1 MKVCFHSTFQ
11 FHDFFLIFSASEMTH
26 EQVLSVLQNVFTV
39 KIPKSSEW
47 PPPDRFLN
55 LPEASTFQSLSN
67 FEEGNKEAKIDY
79 DELTSDIL
87 TEVMLQ
93 VNHGVCPSNIVQAV
107 SGDVHGITNTMT
119 AYLMEC
125 YSRVLSEEADHK
137 KLGPL
142 SDALSASRNQ
152 IINFTSLV
160 IQGNFDSNQPIPK
173 LPFSPL
179 HKPLLDLQLPSGFV
193 IDLITTTYNHGW
205 DEFKTVFGPLLQSLV
220 MEGRSCS
227 IVDSTY
233 RPSLIALTELC
244 EIKING
250 TSNRPICQLLSKMVK
265 YFSICHLMHNLPLS
279 TVSNFSNVHF
289 ASCVTSFIR
298 RCNVW
303 VSNQVLVT

>member
-1 MKVCFHSTFQ
+1 
-11 FHDFFLIFSASEMTH
+11 MTH
-26 EQVLSVLQNVFTV
+26 EQVLSVLQNIFTV
-39 KIPKSSEW
+39 KIPKSSESA
-47 PPPDRFLN
+47 PDRFLN
-55 LPEASTFQSLSN
+55 LPEVSTFLSLSA

-87 TEVMLQ
+87 TELMLQ
-93 VNHGVCPSNIVQAV
+93 VNHGVCPSNIVQAT

-160 IQGNFDSNQPIPK
+160 IQGIFDANQPIPK

-205 DEFKTVFGPLLQSLV
+205 EEFKTVFAPLLQSLV
-220 MEGRSCS
+220 MEGRSAS

-265 YFSICHLMHNLPLS
+265 YFLICHLDAQSCLLS
-279 TVSNFSNVHF
+279 TVFPFKCAFSIMCDLFYIVEMQLY
-289 ASCVTSFIR
+289 
-298 RCNVW
+298 W
-303 VSNQVLVT
+303 VSNQVLVTDLAKNEKFVKVYLCCS

>member
-1 MKVCFHSTFQ
+1 
-11 FHDFFLIFSASEMTH
+11 MTH
-26 EQVLSVLQNVFTV
+26 EQVLSVLQNIFTV
-39 KIPKSSEW
+39 KIPKSSESA
-47 PPPDRFLN
+47 PDRFLN
-55 LPEASTFQSLSN
+55 LPEVSTFLSLSA

-93 VNHGVCPSNIVQAV
+93 VNQVPNTVQV
-107 SGDVHGITNTMT
+107 TSGDVHGITNAMT
-119 AYLMEC
+119 TYLMEC

-137 KLGPL
+137 KLGQAL

-160 IQGNFDSNQPIPK
+160 IQGIFDANQPIPK

-205 DEFKTVFGPLLQSLV
+205 EEFKTVFAPLLQSLV
-220 MEGRSCS
+220 MEGRSSS

-265 YFSICHLMHNLPLS
+265 ILFPNLS
-279 TVSNFSNVHF
+279 S
-289 ASCVTSFIR
+289 
-298 RCNVW
+298 
-303 VSNQVLVT
+303 

>member
-1 MKVCFHSTFQ
+1 
-11 FHDFFLIFSASEMTH
+11 MTH

-125 YSRVLSEEADHK
+125 YSRVRTSK
-137 KLGPL
+137 KIPRMPYAIDKAC
-142 SDALSASRNQ
+142 SV
-152 IINFTSLV
+152 SLV
-160 IQGNFDSNQPIPK
+160 
-173 LPFSPL
+173 L
-179 HKPLLDLQLPSGFV
+179 
-193 IDLITTTYNHGW
+193 YA
-205 DEFKTVFGPLLQSLV
+205 
-220 MEGRSCS
+220 RSF
-227 IVDSTY
+227 
-233 RPSLIALTELC
+233 AC
-244 EIKING
+244 EI
-250 TSNRPICQLLSKMVK
+250 
-265 YFSICHLMHNLPLS
+265 
-279 TVSNFSNVHF
+279 
-289 ASCVTSFIR
+289 
-298 RCNVW
+298 
-303 VSNQVLVT
+303 

>member
-1 MKVCFHSTFQ
+1 MS
-11 FHDFFLIFSASEMTH
+11 H
-26 EQVLSVLQNVFTV
+26 EQVLSVLQNIYTV

-55 LPEASTFQSLSN
+55 LPDSSTFASLTA

-79 DELTSDIL
+79 NELISDIL

-93 VNHGVCPSNIVQAV
+93 INQGVCPSNISQVAA
-107 SGDVHGITNTMT
+107 GDVHGIINTMT
-119 AYLMEC
+119 AYLMKC

-137 KLGPL
+137 KRA
-142 SDALSASRNQ
+142 ALQPMSEALAASRNQ

-160 IQGNFDSNQPIPK
+160 IQGTFDANPPMPK

-179 HKPLLDLQLPSGFV
+179 HKPLLDVQLPSGFV

-205 DEFKTVFGPLLQSLV
+205 EEFKTVFGPLLQSLV
-220 MEGRSCS
+220 MEGRSSS
-227 IVDSTY
+227 IVDATY

-250 TSNRPICQLLSKMVK
+250 TSNRPICQLLSKMVLK
-265 YFSICHLMHNLPLS
+265 IRFLDLS
-279 TVSNFSNVHF
+279 H
-289 ASCVTSFIR
+289 
-298 RCNVW
+298 
-303 VSNQVLVT
+303 